1 MSDLSYQ
8 ITTLV
13 GNTIY
18 SMFEK
23 NFYFLRYS
31 WFMLI
36 SGVQQNGWDIYMCVY
51 ILCTCIYDI
60 YIYIYICIC
69 ILVAQLCLTHCNPM
83 DCSLLGFSVH
93 GILQAR
99 ITGVGCHSL
108 LQGIFPTQGL
118 KPGLLHCRWML
129 YCLSHQRSLTFI
141 YNF

>member
-1 MSDLSYQ
+1 M
-8 ITTLV
+8 V
-13 GNTIY
+13 GIY
-18 SMFEK
+18 
-23 NFYFLRYS
+23 
-31 WFMLI
+31 I
-36 SGVQQNGWDIYMCVY
+36 CVY
-51 ILCTCIYDI
+51 IFYAHAYMIYIYI

-118 KPGLLHCRWML
+118 KPGLPHHRQRL
-129 YCLSHQRSLTFI
+129 YHLSHQES
-141 YNF
+141 